1 MLAKAKAGM
10 FAAGDAT
17 ARGAKRA
24 KINAEIL
31 VLQGK
36 VKDTKKQFGL
46 EVYDKMLADDKA
58 GVERAFMETRSK
70 IEAFEADISSKRQQV
85 LDLQE
90 PGIARNSAAESMAVP
105 PPGPPPTAPPPGW
118 RGTKTAEGKEY
129 FFNEATGE
137 TSWTMP
143 SATPPGGTAPDS
155 SAPDIA

>member
-17 ARGAKRA
+17 ARGAKRT
-24 KINAEIL
+24 KLNAEIL

-36 VKDTKKQFGL
+36 IKDTKKTFGL
-46 EVYDKMLADDKA
+46 EIYDKMLANDQA
-58 GVERAFMETRSK
+58 EVERVFTETRSK

-85 LDLQE
+85 VDLQE
-90 PGIARNSAAESMAVP
+90 PGSLRSSVAESVAVP

-118 RGTKTAEGKEY
+118 RATKTAEGKEY
-129 FFNEATGE
+129 FFNETTGE

-143 SATPPGGTAPDS
+143 SVPAPGGATPDS